1 MRYCISCK
9 TTPKLDDEKYVTY
22 GFCDG
27 CCSEIIKKI
36 DEERLIQSILIT
48 AAEPKK
54 KKKRKRKKK
63 TDKPKPY
70 PDYDD
75 PHWTEGIEERRMTYP
90 EERPSK
96 DPVHLAPG
104 YENRMRM
111 KEEIP
116 GRRKRLLAIDELVR
130 SAEMMDSWKDWYE
143 RNDGII
149 EELFGADT
157 DLLKSLLALTSPNNA
172 VKPNVTQAMKAYVKI
187 LKGEPIKP
195 GDQDRPGSD
204 FLPNHAINI
213 NKMLKG
219 EPISGP
225 KVIPFEKNVF
235 GDRLAVTIDLH
246 MQQLFYGEWGTCPK
260 CKGAGR
266 GKVDGRMQKC
276 KTCKGDKEGYFLG
289 KSVIN
294 ADHTMFYADK
304 IVREV
309 AEELGW
315 APSET
320 QAALWAFNLELRN
333 EEVQSYDGVLE
344 RRSEEYGEIIR
355 TLQEEYGTLFER
367 SGREPGL
374 DESTSGS
381 DPDKI
386 ELSTERR
393 PLLEETEGESEQ
405 GQSGQRFETYPINLT
420 KFDPLNPEE
429 EDSEDF
435 DPLKLK

>member
-1 MRYCISCK
+1 MIAA
-9 TTPKLDDEKYVTY
+9 
-22 GFCDG
+22 
-27 CCSEIIKKI
+27 
-36 DEERLIQSILIT
+36 ERIVQSILIT

-54 KKKRKRKKK
+54 KRKRKKK
-63 TDKPKPY
+63 KKDQPEEKPY

-75 PHWTEGIEERRMTYP
+75 PYWTEGIEERRMTYP
-90 EERPSK
+90 EERPPK

-104 YENRMRM
+104 YENRMRT

-116 GRRKRLLAIDELVR
+116 GRRRRLLTIDELVR

-172 VKPNVTQAMKAYVKI
+172 VKGNVTQAMKAYVKI
-187 LKGEPIKP
+187 LKGEPIRP

-213 NKMLKG
+213 NKMLRG

-246 MQQLFYGEWGTCPK
+246 MQQLFYGEWGTCPG
-260 CKGAGR
+260 CKGAGK
-266 GKVDGRMQKC
+266 GKVNGRMQKC
-276 KTCKGDKEGYFLG
+276 KTCKGNKEGYFLG
-289 KSVIN
+289 KSVVS

-315 APSET
+315 APPET

-344 RRSEEYGEIIR
+344 ARSEEYGEIIR
-355 TLQEEYGTLFER
+355 ILQEEYGTLFER
-367 SGREPGL
+367 SGGGQGGIDEPL
-374 DESTSGS
+374 SGS
-381 DPDKI
+381 GQDKI
-386 ELSTERR
+386 EFSTERS
-393 PLLEETEGESEQ
+393 PLLEETEGEGEQEQ
-405 GQSGQRFETYPINLT
+405 GRQRFETYPVNLK
-420 KFDPLNPEE
+420 KFDPMDPE
-429 EDSEDF
+429 DPEDF
-435 DPLKLK
+435 NPLKPN